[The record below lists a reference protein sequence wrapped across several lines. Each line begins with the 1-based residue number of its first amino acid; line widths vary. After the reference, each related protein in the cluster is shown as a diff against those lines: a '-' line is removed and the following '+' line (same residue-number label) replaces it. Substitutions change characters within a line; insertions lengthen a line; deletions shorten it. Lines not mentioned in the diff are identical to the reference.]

1 MTDCT
6 WLQLFREASS
16 TPAIC
21 LMCGFLSSFFFL
33 FFFNRTGLCSYR
45 FDHLPT
51 QTWFFTLLSII
62 YIGLLQH
69 TGQKAACRIYQLSSA
84 NWKEQWVSLEKDNW
98 LSNANTSRPKEP
110 VFDDIGNKIQQ
121 LILSPELLTHR
132 QFQDTVKN
140 YEQKRKSHERGITI
154 RPLTSFGRTI
164 HPAITV
170 TTCVELL
177 SLVTNWFNVCGET
190 SQDLIANVNVLLWLK
205 QHIYKKHWV
214 WIVAAS
220 VVNALCGWMRCVNA
234 KENTQTNPEPVACER
249 QRERETSSWHL

>member
-1 MTDCT
+1 MFLHVWSFTNSNVILHTIVNNLYRPTSAYRSKGSMQD
-6 WLQLFREASS
+6 LSVVISKLKGAVSESGERQLTVKCQHFTPQRAS
-16 TPAIC
+16 IWW
-21 LMCGFLSSFFFL
+21 
-33 FFFNRTGLCSYR
+33 
-45 FDHLPT
+45 H
-51 QTWFFTLLSII
+51 
-62 YIGLLQH
+62 
-69 TGQKAACRIYQLSSA
+69 
-84 NWKEQWVSLEKDNW
+84 
-98 LSNANTSRPKEP
+98 
-110 VFDDIGNKIQQ
+110 GNKIQQ

-170 TTCVELL
+170 TTCVELH